1 MLLSKL
7 KENIGHGKP
16 CPFFVGKNMDD
27 FVTRAEHIEF
37 SKRMENEHDIQGKR
51 ITALEKAVDSINQIT
66 VNVER
71 LAISMENMT
80 KELERQGNRLD
91 AIEETP
97 KKRWESI
104 IAALVAGLV
113 GFALNSF
120 LSGAF
125 IK

>member
-1 MLLSKL
+1 
-7 KENIGHGKP
+7 
-16 CPFFVGKNMDD
+16 MDD
-27 FVTRAEHIEF
+27 FVTRAEHVEF
-37 SKRMENEHDIQGKR
+37 SKRMEHEHDVQSKR

-97 KKRWESI
+97 KKRWEAI
-104 IAALVAGLV
+104 VAALVAGIV

>member
-1 MLLSKL
+1 
-7 KENIGHGKP
+7 
-16 CPFFVGKNMDD
+16 MDD

-37 SKRMENEHDIQGKR
+37 SKRMENEHDIQSKR

-80 KELERQGNRLD
+80 KELERQGKRLD
-91 AIEETP
+91 VIEETP

-104 IAALVAGLV
+104 VAALVAGIV

>member
-1 MLLSKL
+1 MGNHVL
-7 KENIGHGKP
+7 
-16 CPFFVGKNMDD
+16 FFVGKNMDD
-27 FVTRAEHIEF
+27 FVTRAEHVEF
-37 SKRMENEHDIQGKR
+37 SKRMENEHDIQSKR

-80 KELERQGNRLD
+80 KELERQGKRLD
-91 AIEETP
+91 VIEETP

-104 IAALVAGLV
+104 VTALVAGIV